1 MEEIA
6 VCKKRRKGVNDSDV
20 GTSASFTALQDE
32 LDAIDV
38 FATDPIVVLNLKR
51 LVESI
56 RQRILALMIMNSKL
70 QNPCNLLKR
79 VHHVKL
85 G

>member
-20 GTSASFTALQDE
+20 GTSVSFTTLQDE

-38 FATDPIVVLNLKR
+38 SVIDPIVVLNLKR
-51 LVESI
+51 QVESI

-70 QNPCNLLKR
+70 QNP
-79 VHHVKL
+79 
-85 G
+85 

>member
-1 MEEIA
+1 MEEIV
-6 VCKKRRKGVNDSDV
+6 VCKKRCKGVNDSDV

-32 LDAIDV
+32 LDTIDV
-38 FATDPIVVLNLKR
+38 SATDPIVVLNLKR
-51 LVESI
+51 KVESI

-70 QNPCNLLKR
+70 QNPWNLLKR
-79 VHHVKL
+79 VHHVKS

>member
-38 FATDPIVVLNLKR
+38 FAIDPIVVLNLKR
-51 LVESI
+51 QVKSI
-56 RQRILALMIMNSKL
+56 R
-70 QNPCNLLKR
+70 
-79 VHHVKL
+79 
-85 G
+85 

>member
-38 FATDPIVVLNLKR
+38 SATDPIVVLNLKR
-51 LVESI
+51 QVKSI
-56 RQRILALMIMNSKL
+56 R
-70 QNPCNLLKR
+70 
-79 VHHVKL
+79 
-85 G
+85 